1 MYPQLVIC
9 KETKCADGTFLHTAS
24 KQRCSV
30 DFVGSSATAAG
41 PAEDDAFPAASEGL
55 RGALQSAMY
64 KTAKGT
70 YGKGEGA
77 EFGIAVVPQG
87 DGLVVV
93 LSASKS
99 RLTAFW
105 SGRWVARYTVTDISS
120 GTAQLAGHLDV
131 LTHYYEAGNVQLKS
145 SKDWATVS
153 VTGAND
159 AELAEAIVTS
169 IAAWEAQYETALQ
182 ELFESMGSTTLKEL
196 RRALPISGSKMNWNL
211 TQHRTVGSLGQ
222 AAAVANA

>member
-1 MYPQLVIC
+1 MC
-9 KETKCADGTFLHTAS
+9 KETKAADGTFLHAAS
-24 KQRCSV
+24 KERFTV
-30 DFVGSSATAAG
+30 DFVNSTASAAG
-41 PAEDDAFPAASEGL
+41 PAAADAFPAATESL
-55 RGALQSAMY
+55 RSALQTAMY
-64 KTAKGT
+64 DAVKST
-70 YGKGEGA
+70 YGRGEGA
-77 EFGIAVVPQG
+77 EFGVAVVPQG
-87 DGLVVV
+87 EDLVVV
-93 LSASKS
+93 LSASKA
-99 RLTAFW
+99 RLSSFW
-105 SGRWVARYTVTDISS
+105 SGRWVARYTVSNIGS

-145 SKDWATVS
+145 SKDWPAVQLQGS
-153 VTGAND
+153 GD
-159 AELAEAIVTS
+159 ADLAKSIVTS

>member
-1 MYPQLVIC
+1 M
-9 KETKCADGTFLHTAS
+9 
-24 KQRCSV
+24 
-30 DFVGSSATAAG
+30 DFVGSSATASGAAEAG
-41 PAEDDAFPAASEGL
+41 DFPDTNEGL
-55 RGALQSAMY
+55 RSALQSAMLD
-64 KTAKGT
+64 ASQGT

-77 EFGIAVVPQG
+77 EFGVAVVPQG
-87 DGLVVV
+87 DSLVVV
-93 LSASKS
+93 LSASKA
-99 RLTAFW
+99 RLSAFW
-105 SGRWVARYTVTDISS
+105 SGRWVARYTVSSISS

-145 SKDWATVS
+145 SKDWAAVTVDGS
-153 VTGAND
+153 SD
-159 AELAEAIVTS
+159 ADLAKSIVTS

-182 ELFESMGSTTLKEL
+182 ELFETMGSTTLKDL